1 MLFEGYTS
9 GILYGLFCL
18 VVALVLYKLGVP
30 KKYTRKV
37 VHILVGFEWVFLY
50 NFLGAGVHFLIVSLL
65 FTVLL
70 AVSYKGNL
78 MPMISSDEDNAPG
91 TVYYGI
97 AMTGVSAVGCFVP
110 EVMLPFGIG
119 IFCTSIGDG
128 FAGLLGQLITKHNP
142 KIYKNKTLIGFVA
155 NFVLS
160 FGSAFVMSLIFP
172 MRLNIWHCLAIAT
185 LSVGLELVVG
195 FGLDNIAITW
205 GVTALAYAFMY
216 YPTITNYIVPIILTP
231 FIIAFASSKKSLTI
245 SGLVAAI
252 LLDFTVSISLG
263 NYGFI
268 LLLVFFVLGI
278 AVDKLKKHI
287 KNNRGIDECLKS
299 DSRDYMQVLANGLIP
314 ALMGVLV
321 FITGKELFVVAYVA
335 SLAEALADT
344 AGSGVGAFAKR
355 TFDPFR
361 WRTCDNGLSGGMSL
375 IGTIASL
382 VGAAVISLIGFAF
395 NYLNIYTLI
404 IAVLSGF
411 VGSIYDSFLGSVFQ
425 VKYNCTVCGK
435 VTEKHIHCD
444 TKTEK
449 CSGFSLIDN
458 DVVNLLSS
466 LFAAGLAITICS
478 IIA

>member
-1 MLFEGYTS
+1 MLFEGYIS
-9 GILYGLFCL
+9 GVLYGLLCL
-18 VVALVLYKLGVP
+18 VIALVLYKLGVP

-50 NFLGAGVHFLIVSLL
+50 NFLGAGVHFLIVCVL

-97 AMTGVSAVGCFVP
+97 AMTGVAAVGCFVP
-110 EVMLPFGIG
+110 EIMLPFGVG

-128 FAGLLGQLITKHNP
+128 FAGLLGQLITKYNP
-142 KIYKNKTLIGFVA
+142 KIYKNKTLVGSIT
-155 NFVLS
+155 NFLFS
-160 FGSAFVMSLIFP
+160 FASAYIMSLIFP
-172 MRLNIWHCLAIAT
+172 MGINIWHCLAIAT

-205 GVTALAYAFMY
+205 GVTALTYAFMY
-216 YPTITNYIVPIILTP
+216 YPTISNYIIPILLTP
-231 FIIAFASSKKSLTI
+231 FIIVFADSKKSLTT

-252 LLDFTVSISLG
+252 ILDIVVSLSLG
-263 NYGFI
+263 NTGFI
-268 LLLVFFVLGI
+268 LLLTFFVLGI
-278 AVDKLKKHI
+278 LVDKLKKHI
-287 KNNRGIDECLKS
+287 KNNRGIDEGLKGE
-299 DSRDYMQVLANGLIP
+299 SRDHMQVLANGLIP
-314 ALMGVLV
+314 ALMGILV
-321 FITGKELFVVAYVA
+321 SLTGEELFVVAYVA

-361 WRTCDNGLSGGMSL
+361 WRTCDNGLSGGMSIL
-375 IGTIASL
+375 GTLASIIG
-382 VGAAVISLIGFAF
+382 AVIISLIGLAF
-395 NYLNIYTLI
+395 NYLNIYTFLVALI
-404 IAVLSGF
+404 AGF
-411 VGSIYDSFLGSVFQ
+411 AGSVFDSFLGSVFQ
-425 VKYNCTVCGK
+425 AKYNCTVCGK

-449 CSGFSLIDN
+449 HSGFTLIDN

-466 LFAAGLAITICS
+466 LFSAGLAITICS